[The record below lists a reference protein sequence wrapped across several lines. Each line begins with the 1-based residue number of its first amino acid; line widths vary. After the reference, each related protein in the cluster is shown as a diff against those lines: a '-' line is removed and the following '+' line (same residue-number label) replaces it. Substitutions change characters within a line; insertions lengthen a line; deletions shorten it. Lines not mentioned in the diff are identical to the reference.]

1 MARRKRLWQEVF
13 ETLEGAFEY
22 IKRVKDINGDK
33 VEVEM
38 NELCG
43 CWCVVVWWLK

>member
-1 MARRKRLWQEVF
+1 MARRKRLWTNAF
-13 ETLEGAFEY
+13 AKLEEAFAY
-22 IKRVKDINGDK
+22 IKQVKEINGSS

-43 CWCVVVWWLK
+43 GWCVEVWWLK